1 MATLDFYCG
10 GKSACEVVDEL
21 VFVVENHSRCWNTT
35 RELGTSCQYRV
46 EFLSSFGPSRALS
59 MRCMT
64 FEGKTYSLKFVFLK
78 KRRAVKTKQR
88 RLADHDASEVVTKH
102 HTRWTFRWIS
112 FIHSSVILVHK
123 RARTESRIP
132 FLTDGSVL
140 K

>member
-21 VFVVENHSRCWNTT
+21 IFCGGKSQPVMEHNQGAWNVVSRS
-35 RELGTSCQYRV
+35 RGISLAFGT
-46 EFLSSFGPSRALS
+46 SRALL

-88 RLADHDASEVVTKH
+88 RLADHDASEVVMKH
-102 HTRWTFRWIS
+102 QTRWTFRWIS
-112 FIHSSVILVHK
+112 FIHSFLVHK